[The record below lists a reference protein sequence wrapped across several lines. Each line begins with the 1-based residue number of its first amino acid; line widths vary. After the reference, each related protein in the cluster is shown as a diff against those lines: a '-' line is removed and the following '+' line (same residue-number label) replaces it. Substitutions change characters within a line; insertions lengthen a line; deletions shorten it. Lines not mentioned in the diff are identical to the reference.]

1 MAIIK
6 ITDLPDATVPLSYA
20 ELAPIVQNGITKKVV
35 LSDVFSVKVANFS
48 GTGAQAVFFLPANT
62 SENATNIYVNG
73 VYQQKNTYSVST
85 NQITFSEAP
94 PLSASIEVI
103 YA

>member
-1 MAIIK
+1 MAIVK

-20 ELAPIVQNGITKKVV
+20 ELAPIVQSGVTKKVA
-35 LSDVFSVKVANFS
+35 LSDVFSIKVANFS
-48 GTGAQAVFFLPANT
+48 GTGSQVQFFLPANT
-62 SENATNIYVNG
+62 SENATSIYISG

-85 NQITFSEAP
+85 NAITFSQAP
-94 PLSASIEVI
+94 PAGASIEVT